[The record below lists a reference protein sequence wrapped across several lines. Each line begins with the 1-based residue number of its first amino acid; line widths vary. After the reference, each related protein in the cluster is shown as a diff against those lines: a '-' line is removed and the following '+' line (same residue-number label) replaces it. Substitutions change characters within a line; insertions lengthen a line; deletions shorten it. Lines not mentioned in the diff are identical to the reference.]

1 MVRYCF
7 THGFGPYAPE
17 DLAGPLA
24 CKQRCVSSLSH
35 HNVPKEKRSTLPIP
49 LIQSLVNRRR
59 TPGAPE
65 FSQQEKED
73 ATACKIAISRGESPE
88 TLLRS
93 RLESGTSSRPAAAV
107 CLLEADEKSHID
119 ANLGQITLNWLWDQR
134 SDLLYP
140 DDNDL
145 VYAMVRLVVREG
157 EEEQILRWIRAE
169 TLRPS
174 DLPPYIRY
182 EWRSTALKALV
193 VYKAQ
198 IAKNGCLDEALDT
211 FFQTKPLYVSYGGPA
226 TWLHSQLWQ
235 VVGIPKGQE
244 TPTING
250 GRSWKLAWP
259 NTSAHIYDA
268 MSQENRLNT
277 SSPVNDA
284 RTALYHPRG
293 PDPDPV
299 LAMFLAAAA
308 DSDREHP
315 LWTMRKHETRH
326 VFRMSATHGS
336 EELRRQGRMEEA
348 KSLEKARDVV
358 LPVDHTC
365 GDRQDRE
372 GISTQAK
379 QKRPLPPP
387 KFKPW

>member
-1 MVRYCF
+1 VHF
-7 THGFGPYAPE
+7 ADTPDSITG
-17 DLAGPLA
+17 
-24 CKQRCVSSLSH
+24 
-35 HNVPKEKRSTLPIP
+35 TI
-49 LIQSLVNRRR
+49 RRH

-88 TLLRS
+88 TLLKS
-93 RLESGTSSRPAAAV
+93 RLESGTLSRPAAAV

-119 ANLGQITLNWLWDQR
+119 GSLGQITLNWLWDQR
-134 SDLLYP
+134 SDLIYP

-174 DLPPYIRY
+174 DLPPYI
-182 EWRSTALKALV
+182 
-193 VYKAQ
+193 
-198 IAKNGCLDEALDT
+198 
-211 FFQTKPLYVSYGGPA
+211 
-226 TWLHSQLWQ
+226 
-235 VVGIPKGQE
+235 
-244 TPTING
+244 
-250 GRSWKLAWP
+250 
-259 NTSAHIYDA
+259 SAHFYDA
-268 MSQENRLNT
+268 TIKENMLNT
-277 SSPVNDA
+277 SNPVRDA

-315 LWTMRKHETRH
+315 LWTMRKYGTRH

-348 KSLEKARDVV
+348 RSLEKARDVNIIQC
-358 LPVDHTC
+358 P
-365 GDRQDRE
+365 
-372 GISTQAK
+372 
-379 QKRPLPPP
+379 
-387 KFKPW
+387 